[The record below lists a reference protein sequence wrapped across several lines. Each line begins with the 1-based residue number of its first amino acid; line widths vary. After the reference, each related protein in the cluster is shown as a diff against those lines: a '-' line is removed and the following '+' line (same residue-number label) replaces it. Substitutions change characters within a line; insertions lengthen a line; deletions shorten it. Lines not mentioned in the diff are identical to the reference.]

1 MKFNIH
7 NFEIASKLPKQV
19 ERVTIDKYEI
29 AEEKD
34 HIDIT
39 YILASSIANANGALL
54 TKEEL
59 ETAQE
64 SIIHQPLII
73 VPDWDNL
80 PTGHSLEEFPKL
92 SWGAMIIGTHISSEM
107 IEEDGIHHLK
117 TTARVWKIRYPEV
130 SSTIMNLHESGS
142 LKFSMESRYT
152 SQTIE
157 GATRTLHGVKFIGS
171 AVVDDPANPFSYALE
186 VAQKRKQKEEKVVNF
201 EQAMAKIK
209 ELDAD
214 VYLIIQTEV
223 ASLND
228 KVTEK
233 EQIEIAQK
241 ALKESLE
248 TANNKIDQLTGE
260 LNTMKDEKA
269 KAELAQ
275 KQDSRFN
282 EISEF
287 IDFKEEEV
295 ASVKEAY
302 GKMDEE
308 TWKLVLETAKR
319 NPKDK
324 KESNVE
330 FASDTKLDVK
340 EQKGFLDGLE

>member
-92 SWGAMIIGTHISSEM
+92 SWGAMIIGTHISSGM